1 MKEKPMY
8 VCKLDWFLFY
18 IVLIWYFKG
27 IEEIESRD
35 LSGPR
40 SFLEASLSLI
50 TISSAVIATVDL
62 ILLVASVN
70 IAESIVVE
78 EVVES
83 LI

>member
-1 MKEKPMY
+1 MF
-8 VCKLDWFLFY
+8 VNSIDISHL
-18 IVLIWYFKG
+18 LIFDLLKG

-62 ILLVASVN
+62 VLLVASVN
-70 IAESIVVE
+70 IAESIVVGV
-78 EVVES
+78 VVES

>member
-1 MKEKPMY
+1 MF
-8 VCKLDWFLFY
+8 VNF
-18 IVLIWYFKG
+18 ILIFPIYLYLILKG

-62 ILLVASVN
+62 VLLVASVN

-78 EVVES
+78 VVVEF

>member
-1 MKEKPMY
+1 MF
-8 VCKLDWFLFY
+8 VNF
-18 IVLIWYFKG
+18 ILIFPIYLYLILKG

-62 ILLVASVN
+62 VLLVASVN
-70 IAESIVVE
+70 IAESIVVGV
-78 EVVES
+78 VVES

>member
-1 MKEKPMY
+1 M
-8 VCKLDWFLFY
+8 
-18 IVLIWYFKG
+18 IILITIYDIFKG

-40 SFLEASLSLI
+40 SFLDASLSLI
-50 TISSAVIATVDL
+50 AISSAVIATVDL
-62 ILLVASVN
+62 VLLVASVN

>member
-1 MKEKPMY
+1 MF
-8 VCKLDWFLFY
+8 VNF
-18 IVLIWYFKG
+18 ILIFPIYLYLILKG

-78 EVVES
+78 VVVEF

>member
-1 MKEKPMY
+1 MF
-8 VCKLDWFLFY
+8 VNSIDISHL
-18 IVLIWYFKG
+18 LIFDLLKG

-78 EVVES
+78 VVVEF